1 MVAVRDIGHDLPYVE
16 SGSLYIKGEQDT
28 LSGKISP
35 YYKVGIVRGDKDV
48 SDRDKALRTGNPRTI
63 TAVFDLQ
70 TYFAQKLETRLHNQF
85 AYARVSS
92 GEWFSA
98 ERCPIDQMI
107 ATAAALNDKLNEYAA
122 ALSWLET
129 LSKEPSGAVA
139 LTPTPEILE
148 LAARYSDLAG
158 RISVLNSA
166 RKQVTSLL
174 NSAADADAQLFEA
187 MFKASVSNDRTTFS
201 VELVKKNYP
210 ELYESFKNLKKVSIS
225 SKIVVT
231 PSERNQDEHLDEV
244 GLPSMESFNGLAG
257 DPLALHQL
265 YLAIWAQLE
274 ISHWDQWVIEARI
287 HYEAMQHKGIEG
299 VLEWDEKVS
308 LAFDREAFLQK
319 HPELKDE
326 CSKTTP
332 GKLSYSVAEWAA
344 YPL

>member
-1 MVAVRDIGHDLPYVE
+1 MREITQDLPYKE

-28 LSGKISP
+28 LSGETSP

-48 SDRDKALRTGNPRTI
+48 SDRDKALKTGNPRTI

-70 TYFAQKLETRLHNQF
+70 THFAQKLETRLHNQF
-85 AYARVSS
+85 AFARVSS

-107 ATAAALNDKLNEYAA
+107 ATATALNDELNEHAA
-122 ALSWLET
+122 PLSWLET
-129 LSKEPSGAVA
+129 LSKEPSGALP
-139 LTPTPEILE
+139 LTPSPEIVE
-148 LAARYSDLAG
+148 LARRYSDLAG
-158 RISVLNSA
+158 RISALTSA
-166 RKQVTSLL
+166 RKQVTALL
-174 NSAADADAQLFEA
+174 SSAAEADAQLYEA
-187 MFKASVSNDRTTFS
+187 MFKPSVTNDRTSFS

-210 ELYESFKNLKKVSIS
+210 ELYEQFKTLKKVSIS

-231 PSERNQDEHLDEV
+231 PSERSQDEHLDQV
-244 GLPSMESFNGLAG
+244 GLPSMESFHALSS
-257 DPLALHQL
+257 DPVALHQL
-265 YLAIWAQLE
+265 YLAVWAQLE
-274 ISHWDQWVIEARI
+274 ISQWDQWVIEARI

-308 LAFDREAFLQK
+308 LAFDREAFLEQ

-344 YPL
+344 YPH

>member
-1 MVAVRDIGHDLPYVE
+1 MRDIAQDMPYRE

-28 LSGKISP
+28 LSGEISP

-48 SDRDKALRTGNPRTI
+48 SDRDKALKTGNPRTI

-70 TYFAQKLETRLHNQF
+70 TYFAQRLETRLHNQF

-98 ERCPIDQMI
+98 ERCPIDDII
-107 ATAAALNDKLNEYAA
+107 ATATALNDELNTYAA
-122 ALSWLET
+122 PLSWLDI
-129 LSKEPSGAVA
+129 LSKEPSGALPLA
-139 LTPTPEILE
+139 PTPDILD
-148 LAARYSDLAG
+148 LAARYSDLSA
-158 RISVLNSA
+158 RISALNGA
-166 RKQVTSLL
+166 RKQATALL
-174 NSAADADAQLFEA
+174 SAAAEADGQLYES
-187 MFKASVSNDRTTFS
+187 MFKPSVSNDRTSFS

-210 ELYESFKNLKKVSIS
+210 ELYESFKTLKKVSIS
-225 SKIVVT
+225 PKIVGT
-231 PSERNQDEHLDEV
+231 PSERSQDEHLDEV
-244 GLPSMESFNGLAG
+244 GIPSIESFHALAG
-257 DPLALHQL
+257 DPVALHQL
-265 YLAIWAQLE
+265 YLAIWAQQE
-274 ISHWDQWVIEARI
+274 ISQWDQWVIEARI
-287 HYEAMQHKGIEG
+287 HYEAMQRNGIEG